1 MVDLRHFEI
10 VIPLALRHDGTE
22 AELWE
27 SAMHHARLVTGLP
40 PVTEYGVQ
48 WELRVRPD
56 GD

>member
-10 VIPLALRHDGTE
+10 VIPLALRHDGTA

-27 SAMHHARLVTGLP
+27 SALHHAQLVTGLP